1 MKRFVATCP
10 IAELVVIVAV
20 CDSVLLP
27 AEGAIIS
34 IPCPACRA
42 QHDMLVR
49 DRRPVR
55 QAS

>member
-10 IAELVVIVAV
+10 VTEIAVIVAV
-20 CDSVLLP
+20 CESVILP
-27 AEGAIIS
+27 ADGTIIS

-42 QHDMLVR
+42 PHGMR
-49 DRRPVR
+49 FRERRPER